1 MGRVVVSVTFVKPL
15 QTVTGEGVIVLMVV
29 VYVVWTMV
37 EAARIVVVV
46 DVYV

>member
-1 MGRVVVSVTFVKPL
+1 ML
-15 QTVTGEGVIVLMVV
+15 QNLLAGVGLLW
-29 VYVVWTMV
+29 YQYEKCLLVWTMV